1 MSNIIETWNIFK
13 EYNNR
18 TLALNDVTLSV
29 NEGDWVGV
37 IGPSG
42 SGKTKFLN
50 IIGCLDSPTSGQ
62 LLINGTTVANLS
74 QSERTSFRRENI
86 GLIFQ
91 TFYLIPYLTALENVM
106 IAQYFRG
113 EEDMDQAKRI
123 LEKVGMGHR
132 LDHYPSQLSGGEQQ
146 RVCIARALVNDP
158 KLLLADEPTGN
169 LDQQN
174 GRNVLDLMKELHK
187 EGHSIVMVTHNLELT
202 KYCDRVI
209 RIVDG
214 KIETDNRNGTNGTKP
229 IKRSKKRIIGKEVR

>member
-1 MSNIIETWNIFK
+1 MSNIIETLNISK
-13 EYNNR
+13 EYNNQ
-18 TLALNDVTLSV
+18 TLALNDVTLRI
-29 NEGDWVGV
+29 NEGDWVSV

-42 SGKTKFLN
+42 SGKTTLLN
-50 IIGCLDSPTSGQ
+50 IIGCLDTPTKGH
-62 LLINGTTVANLS
+62 LTINGTDVADLT
-74 QSERTSFRRENI
+74 QSERTTFRRENI

-106 IAQYFRG
+106 IAQYFHG
-113 EEDMDQAKRI
+113 SEDKEQAQII

-174 GRNVLDLMKELHK
+174 GRNVLDLIKKLHE

-202 KYCDRVI
+202 KYCNRVI
-209 RIVDG
+209 SIVDG
-214 KIETDNRNGTNGTKP
+214 KIETDHRNAINGTKATKHGKKK
-229 IKRSKKRIIGKEVR
+229 IKSKEV